1 MKPGKTVFSPS
12 EILLPSFAS
21 DPRMMSRWAVIAC
34 DQFTS
39 EPLYWERCR
48 AAAQGVPS
56 AYDYIMPEA
65 YLGGEWEAIHA
76 AEIEAA
82 MTSFDARSMRRIDG
96 FVYLE
101 RTLPN
106 GRLRRG
112 IVGRIDLEAYDYH
125 AGSTSPIRATEATVL
140 ERIPPRCRIRAAAA
154 IELPHILIL
163 VDDRVGLLERASS
176 LAREIAYDFDLGG
189 GGGHVRGYALE
200 GHDAALLC
208 GKIAEYE
215 ASREGLVYAMGDGN
229 HSLAAARAHWENVK
243 RETGEQDHPARYA
256 LCEITALGEES
267 LEFEPIYRILKGCDP
282 DDVCAEL
289 AKISGEGEQKITI
302 LAGGRTTET
311 AFAHPTHALTVGTL
325 QEWIDGYLASH
336 SGVVCDYIHGEDS
349 VRSLAAAPGTVGFLF
364 DGMDKG
370 DLFPYVEAHG
380 TLPRKTFSMGE
391 AAGKRYYIES
401 RRITR

>member
-140 ERIPPRCRIRAAAA
+140 ERIPPR
-154 IELPHILIL
+154 
-163 VDDRVGLLERASS
+163 
-176 LAREIAYDFDLGG
+176 
-189 GGGHVRGYALE
+189 
-200 GHDAALLC
+200 
-208 GKIAEYE
+208 
-215 ASREGLVYAMGDGN
+215 
-229 HSLAAARAHWENVK
+229 
-243 RETGEQDHPARYA
+243 
-256 LCEITALGEES
+256 
-267 LEFEPIYRILKGCDP
+267 
-282 DDVCAEL
+282 
-289 AKISGEGEQKITI
+289 
-302 LAGGRTTET
+302 
-311 AFAHPTHALTVGTL
+311 
-325 QEWIDGYLASH
+325 
-336 SGVVCDYIHGEDS
+336 
-349 VRSLAAAPGTVGFLF
+349 
-364 DGMDKG
+364 
-370 DLFPYVEAHG
+370 
-380 TLPRKTFSMGE
+380 
-391 AAGKRYYIES
+391 
-401 RRITR
+401 